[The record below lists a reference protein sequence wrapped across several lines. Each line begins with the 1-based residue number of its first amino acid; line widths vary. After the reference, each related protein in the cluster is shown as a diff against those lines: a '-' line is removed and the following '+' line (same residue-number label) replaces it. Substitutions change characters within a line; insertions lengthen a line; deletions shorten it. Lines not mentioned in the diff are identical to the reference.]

1 MKVLNSKLLLHFVFN
16 QMEKL
21 DKKET
26 SVQEA
31 QAQAN
36 LSKQAFN
43 LLEYERKRA
52 ETLLKLKGSTIEL
65 REIES
70 KPFNDPI

>member
-1 MKVLNSKLLLHFVFN
+1 MTQVNSKSLLHFIFD

-21 DKKET
+21 DRKDT
-26 SVQEA
+26 TVQEA

-36 LSKQAFN
+36 LAKQAFN

-52 ETLLKLKGSTIEL
+52 ETLLKLQGSTIEL

-70 KPFNDPI
+70 KAFGKTV